1 MNGPRLMA
9 ENESLDLNSPN
20 ARRWNVV
27 GDAARKGGSCQHVG
41 SLTRR
46 TLLKAIR
53 DVIRQFE
60 GYGVTTA
67 DFFAVRG
74 SPTATKGLLRLTK
87 HHPYAELLVSVI
99 DSYPGAAPTDCLHRW
114 GHAILDT
121 VFDQIGITLGGCDV
135 FPSFFDT
142 KSFFGE
148 VRDELRDDLEAVAVK
163 LANNPHWKPVVR
175 TKKGEVKAD
184 PTASQMQVSL
194 IGGPKR

>member
-1 MNGPRLMA
+1 MA

-27 GDAARKGGSCQHVG
+27 RDAAQKGGTCQDVG
-41 SLTRR
+41 SLTRK
-46 TLLKAIR
+46 TFLKAIR
-53 DVIRQFE
+53 KVVRQFE

-67 DFFAVRG
+67 DFLAGRG
-74 SPTATKGLLRLTK
+74 SPTAIKGLLRLTK
-87 HHPYAELLVSVI
+87 HHPYAELLVTVM
-99 DSYPGAAPTDCLHRW
+99 DSFPGATPTDCLHRW

-121 VFDQIGITLGGCDV
+121 VFDKIGLTLGGCEV

-142 KSFFGE
+142 KSFFRK
-148 VRDELRDDLEAVAVK
+148 VRDELQGDLEMVAVK
-163 LANNPHWKPVVR
+163 LADNSHWKPVVR

-184 PTASQMQVSL
+184 PTASQMRVSL